1 MRPIWPTLPSLSIL
15 ATIAAVTMLPASAGG
30 QENSEMPANPDKRF
44 QIIQQDDF
52 FVRLDKK
59 TGETSLCRKVIDSL
73 ACSPSVEQRDS
84 FHAEIAEL
92 QKKLAALREQQDA
105 QRDITEP
112 GKSEASPPEP
122 KLDIPDPNSEE
133 STGLDRDKFEQEMDK
148 AIDITKQAMRKLFQA
163 VKELQKE
170 FEKEDV
176 Q

>member
-1 MRPIWPTLPSLSIL
+1 
-15 ATIAAVTMLPASAGG
+15 
-30 QENSEMPANPDKRF
+30 MPANPGKRF

-59 TGETSLCRKVIDSL
+59 TGETSFCRKVIDNL

-92 QKKLAALREQQDA
+92 QKKLATLREQLDA
-105 QRDITEP
+105 KGDIPEL
-112 GKSEASPPEP
+112 GKSEAVPPEP
-122 KLDIPDPNSEE
+122 KVDIPDPSSEE
-133 STGLDRDKFEQEMDK
+133 SDGIDRDKFEQEMDK

-170 FEKEDV
+170 FEQEDAR
-176 Q
+176 